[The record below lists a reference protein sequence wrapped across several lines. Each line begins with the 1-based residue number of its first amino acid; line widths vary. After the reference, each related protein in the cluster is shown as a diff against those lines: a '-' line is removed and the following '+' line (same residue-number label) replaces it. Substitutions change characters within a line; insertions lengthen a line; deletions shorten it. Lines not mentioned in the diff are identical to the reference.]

1 LYTQKHIPAEGQLIA
16 RLQKGSVP
24 WVGCEQ
30 LKLNVNSISITEINE
45 RQLSCSLCMNSDKAQ
60 SNERKA
66 SPIAIFV
73 HVWIYF
79 IMIILEHLRSF
90 CITFEFIALPWM
102 DG

>member
-1 LYTQKHIPAEGQLIA
+1 
-16 RLQKGSVP
+16 
-24 WVGCEQ
+24 
-30 LKLNVNSISITEINE
+30 
-45 RQLSCSLCMNSDKAQ
+45 MNSDKAQ

-79 IMIILEHLRSF
+79 IMIILELLRSF
-90 CITFEFIALPWM
+90 CITFAFIALPWM